1 MIGGKTLVHCIMGIS
16 RSVSICV
23 AYLMRYSGIFG
34 RCNKMGADE
43 AVRYVKERRKYAGP
57 NRGFM
62 AQLLEYEKYLDGGK
76 SLHEYD
82 KSGSSMSHHELSMA
96 SSDAKRNAQEAAL
109 RSIETITDLL
119 KLELLKPTYSSLLN
133 YFLNLLKSKTI

>member
-1 MIGGKTLVHCIMGIS
+1 MKINEMIGGKTLVHCIMGIS

-23 AYLMRYSGIFG
+23 AYLMRYRGIIAK
-34 RCNKMGADE
+34 CNKIGADE

-76 SLHEYD
+76 SLDEYEQ
-82 KSGSSMSHHELSMA
+82 SESSMSHRELSA
-96 SSDAKRNAQEAAL
+96 ALSDAKRNAQEAAL
-109 RSIETITDLL
+109 RSIEKITDLL
-119 KLELLKPTYSSLLN
+119 KLELSL
-133 YFLNLLKSKTI
+133 SIR